1 MSFDK
6 KYWEEF
12 DQRSAEMFQ
21 DGLGGEAVSSA
32 FGAAQDM
39 VNSPPHYNCGEI
51 ETIDYIVDVLGT
63 RGAADYC
70 QGNVLKYLGS
80 RLHRKNDPVENSKK
94 AQWYLAKMIEL
105 LDDKS

>member
-1 MSFDK
+1 MINK
-6 KYWEEF
+6 KPETKKEWDTFFADCEKT
-12 DQRSAEMFQ
+12 DI
-21 DGLGGEAVSSA
+21 EALKGTVA
-32 FGAAQDM
+32 PDM

-70 QGNVLKYLGS
+70 HGNVLKYLGS

-94 AQWYLAKMIEL
+94 AQWYLDKMI
-105 LDDKS
+105 

>member
-1 MSFDK
+1 MTDK
-6 KYWEEF
+6 NQQYWIDF
-12 DQRSAEMFQ
+12 PKD
-21 DGLGGEAVSSA
+21 SSA

-70 QGNVLKYLGS
+70 HGNVLKVS
-80 RLHRKNDPVENSKK
+80 RF
-94 AQWYLAKMIEL
+94 
-105 LDDKS
+105 

>member
-1 MSFDK
+1 MDTLTFDGGTIDISDTTITLDT
-6 KYWEEF
+6 KY
-12 DQRSAEMFQ
+12 DS
-21 DGLGGEAVSSA
+21 
-32 FGAAQDM
+32 

-70 QGNVLKYLGS
+70 HGNVLKYLGS

-94 AQWYLAKMIEL
+94 AQWYLTKMIDL

>member
-1 MSFDK
+1 MINK
-6 KYWEEF
+6 KPETKKEWDTFFADCEKSDIE
-12 DQRSAEMFQ
+12 
-21 DGLGGEAVSSA
+21 A

-70 QGNVLKYLGS
+70 HGNVLKYLGS
-80 RLHRKNDPVENSKK
+80 RLHRKNNPVENSKK
-94 AQWYLAKMIEL
+94 AQWYLTKMIDL

>member
-12 DQRSAEMFQ
+12 DQRTAEMFQ
-21 DGLGGEAVSSA
+21 EGS
-32 FGAAQDM
+32 FGVANDM

-70 QGNVLKYLGS
+70 HGNVLKYLGS

-105 LDDKS
+105 LEDKS